1 MGWFSSTTKIYVAST
16 AYNLGGE
23 YDTRINFLKTTVSR
37 GVLTNVPSIADSLVS
52 SQLQGPIM
60 AQRGW
65 FRWTGNHYPQGQ
77 ISGSTTNRQL
87 LTETHR
93 DTIKSFIPEP
103 VEGVIEVSMAFIDN
117 AEISIFAERYFLAN
131 NYDEYGTN
139 WFSDYDEASDKMKII
154 YEDLSEELIDVPDF
168 KERSDYMYIYY
179 STVREKIYSSWVSD
193 AKVLNITSA
202 PDLTGADP
210 AWSQDSYVPESIV
223 ETLTTTVTTVDHTTD
238 PDTES
243 SSSSNANAS
252 VDDAVGIHARLVD
265 MGYTD
270 ESQEVTLHDDQELT
284 IWKKHRIIIVTTV
297 DDSDPNETVTTE
309 EDQIEEYWETQ
320 FSSREIRQD
329 VARKDDMLIYEMG
342 SGNADL
348 DSLQETSAAVP
359 EFYPFIPLRYNNK
372 SINHQDYAD
381 DYEIHAKTY
390 NKLTGG
396 ELTDIIDS
404 IEDNPSIGDVD
415 HAFLTLG
422 IELNTEER
430 EGRRYIYEFMKTL
443 RQYQN
448 DVGAGSRQITKLDLN
463 STHSGTTIK
472 YNTSIEWESITES
485 FGVGQGKAGAAV
497 NDIWWVDKD
506 EIAGSPDSVAAF
518 LGSSINLSWYG
529 GTYSRLYWQVSDDVY
544 SYLDIINMVHVNRI
558 YKGKSV
564 QITTKEALDDA
575 DPSGFVVPMH
585 YPTIQS
591 LPLAWANELANSN
604 KILVFNSYQSVT
616 TKWYQTGLFRIIL
629 MILIIV
635 VVALIFPPAAPGLLG
650 ANLTVGAT
658 LGFAAGSTAA
668 LIAGAA
674 ANAIAAIVLSQVIGV
689 VSVELFGEKW
699 GKIIAA
705 VVTIM
710 IGSMSANYN
719 QTGNF
724 AINWGEF
731 MRVDNLIG
739 MTDSVASGVKGYA
752 ASEISDIEKD
762 MAEAKEEYED
772 DVQSIIQRMEDL
784 GYSGVDL
791 DPLMYIQQ
799 DNSDDRNVTSEPSGI
814 FLRRTLL
821 TGSDIAEMTHAMID
835 DFVEISLTLPEA
847 NG

>member
-37 GVLTNVPSIADSLVS
+37 AVLTNVPSIADSLVS

-60 AQRGW
+60 AQRNW
-65 FRWTGNHYPQGQ
+65 FRWTNNHYPQGQ

-103 VEGVIEVSMAFIDN
+103 VEGVIEVTVAFIDN
-117 AEISIFAERYFLAN
+117 AEISIFAERYFLAD

-154 YEDLSEELIDVPDF
+154 YEDLSEDLIDVPDF
-168 KERSDYMYIYY
+168 NERSDYMYIYY

-193 AKVLNITSA
+193 AKVLNLTSA

-243 SSSSNANAS
+243 SSSSTANAS

-270 ESQEVTLHDDQELT
+270 ESQEVTLHEDQELT
-284 IWKKHRIIIVTTV
+284 IWKKHRIITVTTV
-297 DDSDPNETVTTE
+297 DDSDPEETVTTE

-320 FSSREIRQD
+320 LWSQEIRQD

-342 SGNADL
+342 SGNAGL
-348 DSLQETSAAVP
+348 DNLQETPAAVP

-381 DYEIHAKTY
+381 DYEIHAKAY

-448 DVGAGSRQITKLDLN
+448 DVDPDLRQITKIDLN

-472 YNTSIEWESITES
+472 YNTSIEWEYITES

-506 EIAGSPDSVAAF
+506 EILGSPDSIGDSLYSLKV
-518 LGSSINLSWYG
+518 GWNG

-564 QITTKEALDDA
+564 QITTKAALDDA

-591 LPLAWANELANSN
+591 LPLSWANELANSN
-604 KILVFNSYQSVT
+604 KILVFNSYQVVT
-616 TKWYQTGLFRIIL
+616 TKWYQTGWFRIIL
-629 MILIIV
+629 MIIIIV
-635 VVALIFPPAAPGLLG
+635 IVALIFPPAAPGLLG
-650 ANLTVGAT
+650 ANAAVGVS
-658 LGFAAGSTAA
+658 LGFAAGSISAI
-668 LIAGAA
+668 IAGAA
-674 ANAIAAIVLSQVIGV
+674 ANAIAAIVLSQVIGA

-710 IGSMSANYN
+710 IGSMSTNYH

-731 MRVDNLIG
+731 MKVDNLIG
-739 MTDSVASGVKGYA
+739 MTDSVAAGVQGYS

-772 DVQSIIQRMEDL
+772 DVQSIIKRMEDL

-791 DPLMYIQQ
+791 DPLMFIQQ
-799 DNSDDRNVTSEPSGI
+799 DNSDDRNVTSEPSEQ